1 MTTHSQE
8 GIERAIFR
16 FRVGAFDCMA
26 VNDGTFFYT
35 ADQYFSDAPPDVL
48 TPALEHYGVDRQ
60 RIPSPYTCLL
70 VDTGVHVVAVDTG
83 GDRPALRHLPLTGGV
98 SPDIGHFH
106 ERLTQAGRDPRDVDH
121 LIVTHAHPDH
131 IGGNTDCAGAPFF
144 PNARVV
150 IRREEWEY
158 WTSETNL
165 AAQPSVLAEPVRR
178 HLLPLADRVEL
189 LEEDGEIVPG
199 ICALHAP
206 GHTPGHMALAI
217 RSEGEELLYISDAAL
232 HPLHLEHPA
241 WNTVFELD
249 PGRALHS
256 RRALFDRA
264 AADDA
269 IVLAFHFHPSP
280 GLGHVRKRRTGWTW
294 HPLDATG

>member
-26 VNDGTFFYT
+26 VNDGTFSYM

-60 RIPSPYTCLL
+60 RIPSPYRCLL
-70 VDTGVHVVAVDTG
+70 VDTGVHVVA
-83 GDRPALRHLPLTGGV
+83 
-98 SPDIGHFH
+98 
-106 ERLTQAGRDPRDVDH
+106 
-121 LIVTHAHPDH
+121 
-131 IGGNTDCAGAPFF
+131 
-144 PNARVV
+144 
-150 IRREEWEY
+150 
-158 WTSETNL
+158 ETNL
-165 AAQPSVLAEPVRR
+165 AAQPSVFAEPVRR

-189 LEEDGEIVPG
+189 LEEDREIVLG

-294 HPLDATG
+294 HPLDTTG